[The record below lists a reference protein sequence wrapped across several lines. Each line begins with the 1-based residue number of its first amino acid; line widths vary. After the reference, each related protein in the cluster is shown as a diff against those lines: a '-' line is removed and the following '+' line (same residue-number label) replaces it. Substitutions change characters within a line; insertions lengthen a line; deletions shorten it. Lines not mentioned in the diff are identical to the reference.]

1 MKVDFFIVGS
11 PKAGTTSL
19 YYYLNEHPEIE
30 MSTQKETDFFSDSAI
45 QKQGLYYGK
54 KRINTLEKYHNLFP
68 TIVQEKKYGEA
79 SVSYLFYEDVP
90 EKIKAYNSKG
100 KIIIMLR
107 NPADRAFSHY
117 LMDYRLGLIKSTFE
131 EVIERTSYNKESR
144 LFYQQYIELGLYFKQ
159 VKRYLDIFDSENIH
173 IIFYKDLK
181 KDIEI
186 VMQEVYHFLEVDSNF
201 KPKVEKKHNT
211 FIIPKNNFIKIVY
224 SFVGLRR
231 LLKFFITENLVKKM
245 QNTFFKKDKK
255 PELSLKLRKKINEL
269 FLHDINLLEGLLSK
283 DLSIWKK

>member
-1 MKVDFFIVGS
+1 MKVDFFIVGA

-45 QKQGLYYGK
+45 QKHGLYYGR
-54 KRINTLEKYHNLFP
+54 KRIDTLEKYHDLFS
-68 TIVQEKKYGEA
+68 TTQEKKYGEA

-107 NPADRAFSHY
+107 NLVDRTFSHY
-117 LMDYRLGLIKSTFE
+117 LMDYRLGLISCTLE
-131 EVIERTSYNKESR
+131 EVIESKSYNKKSK
-144 LFYQQYIELGLYFKQ
+144 LFYQQYIELSLYFNQ
-159 VKRYLDIFDSENIH
+159 VKRYLEIFGSENVH
-173 IIFYKDLK
+173 IIFYQDFKN
-181 KDIEI
+181 DIEV
-186 VMQEVYHFLEVDSNF
+186 VMKRVYHFLEVDSKF

-231 LLKFFITENLVKKM
+231 FLKFFIPENLVKKM

-255 PELSLKLRKKINEL
+255 PELSLKLRKKMNEL
-269 FLHDINLLEGLLSK
+269 FLHDINLLEDLLSK

>member
-1 MKVDFFIVGS
+1 MKVDFFIVGA

-30 MSTQKETDFFSDSAI
+30 MSTKKETDFFSDSAI
-45 QKQGLYYGK
+45 QKQGLYYAK
-54 KRINTLEKYHNLFP
+54 NRIDTLEKYHSLFP
-68 TIVQEKKYGEA
+68 AAQEKKYGEA

-107 NPADRAFSHY
+107 NPVDRAFSHY
-117 LMDYRLGLIKSTFE
+117 LMDYRLGLISSTFE
-131 EVIERTSYNKESR
+131 EVFESTSYNKESR

-173 IIFYKDLK
+173 IIFYQDLK

-186 VMQEVYHFLEVDSNF
+186 VMKEVYHFLEVDSNF
-201 KPKVEKKHNT
+201 KQKVEKKHNT

-224 SFVGLRR
+224 SFVGIRR

-245 QNTFFKKDKK
+245 QNIFFKKDKK
-255 PELSLKLRKKINEL
+255 PELSLKVRKKINKL
-269 FLHDINLLEGLLSK
+269 FLHDITLLEGLLSK
-283 DLSIWKK
+283 DLSVWKK

>member
-1 MKVDFFIVGS
+1 MKVDFFIVGA

-45 QKQGLYYGK
+45 QKQGLYYGEN
-54 KRINTLEKYHNLFP
+54 RINTLEKYHNLFP
-68 TIVQEKKYGEA
+68 TTQEKKYGEA

-107 NPADRAFSHY
+107 NLVDRAFSHY
-117 LMDYRLGLIKSTFE
+117 LMDYRLGLISSTLE
-131 EVIERTSYNKESR
+131 EVIECKSYNKKSK

-159 VKRYLDIFDSENIH
+159 VKRYLEIFGSENVH
-173 IIFYKDLK
+173 IILYQDFKN
-181 KDIEI
+181 DIEVI
-186 VMQEVYHFLEVDSNF
+186 MKKVYHFLEVDSKF
-201 KPKVEKKHNT
+201 EPKFEKKYNT
-211 FIIPKNNFIKIVY
+211 FSIPKNNFIRIVY
-224 SFVGLRR
+224 SFVGLRKF
-231 LLKFFITENLVKKM
+231 LKFVIPENLVKRMK
-245 QNTFFKKDKK
+245 NTFFKKDEK
-255 PELSLKLRKKINEL
+255 PELSLKLRKKMNEL
-269 FLHDINLLEGLLSK
+269 FLHDINLLEDLLSK

>member
-1 MKVDFFIVGS
+1 MKVDFFIVGA

-45 QKQGLYYGK
+45 QKQGLYYGEN
-54 KRINTLEKYHNLFP
+54 RINTLEKYHNLFP
-68 TIVQEKKYGEA
+68 TTQEKKYGEA

-107 NPADRAFSHY
+107 NLVDRAFSHY
-117 LMDYRLGLIKSTFE
+117 LMDYRLGLISSTLE
-131 EVIERTSYNKESR
+131 EVIESRSYNKKSK

-159 VKRYLDIFDSENIH
+159 VKRYLEIFGSDNVH
-173 IIFYKDLK
+173 IILYQDFKN
-181 KDIEI
+181 DIEVI
-186 VMQEVYHFLEVDSNF
+186 MKKVYHFLEVDNKF

-211 FIIPKNNFIKIVY
+211 FSIPKNNFIRIVY
-224 SFVGLRR
+224 SFVGLRKF
-231 LLKFFITENLVKKM
+231 LKFVIPENLVKRMK
-245 QNTFFKKDKK
+245 NTFFKKEKK
-255 PELSLKLRKKINEL
+255 PELSLKLRKKMNEL
-269 FLHDINLLEGLLSK
+269 FLHDINLLEDLLSK

>member
-1 MKVDFFIVGS
+1 MKVDFFIVGA

-54 KRINTLEKYHNLFP
+54 NRIDTLEKYHNLFP
-68 TIVQEKKYGEA
+68 TTQEKKYGEA

-107 NPADRAFSHY
+107 NLVDRAFSHY
-117 LMDYRLGLIKSTFE
+117 LMDYRLGLISSTLE
-131 EVIERTSYNKESR
+131 EVIESKSYNKKSK

-159 VKRYLDIFDSENIH
+159 VKRYLEIFGSENVH
-173 IIFYKDLK
+173 IILYQDFKN
-181 KDIEI
+181 DIEV
-186 VMQEVYHFLEVDSNF
+186 VMKKVYHFLEVDSKF
-201 KPKVEKKHNT
+201 EQKVEKKYNT
-211 FIIPKNNFIKIVY
+211 FSIPKNNFIRIVY
-224 SFVGLRR
+224 SFVGLRKF
-231 LLKFFITENLVKKM
+231 LKFVIPENLV
-245 QNTFFKKDKK
+245 
-255 PELSLKLRKKINEL
+255 
-269 FLHDINLLEGLLSK
+269 
-283 DLSIWKK
+283 

>member
-1 MKVDFFIVGS
+1 MKVDFFIVGA

-54 KRINTLEKYHNLFP
+54 NRIDTLEKYHNLFP
-68 TIVQEKKYGEA
+68 TTQEKKYGEA

-107 NPADRAFSHY
+107 NLVDRAFSHY
-117 LMDYRLGLIKSTFE
+117 LMDYRLGLITSTLE
-131 EVIERTSYNKESR
+131 EVIENRSYNKKSK

-159 VKRYLDIFDSENIH
+159 VKRYLEIFGSENVH
-173 IIFYKDLK
+173 IILYQDFKN
-181 KDIEI
+181 DIEV
-186 VMQEVYHFLEVDSNF
+186 VMKKVYHFLEVDSKFN
-201 KPKVEKKHNT
+201 PKVEKTHNT
-211 FIIPKNNFIKIVY
+211 FSIPKNNFIRIVY
-224 SFVGLRR
+224 SFVGLRKF
-231 LLKFFITENLVKKM
+231 LKFFIPENLVKRMK
-245 QNTFFKKDKK
+245 NTFFKKDKK
-255 PELSLKLRKKINEL
+255 PELSLKLRKKMNEL
-269 FLHDINLLEGLLSK
+269 FLHDINLLEDLLSK

>member
-1 MKVDFFIVGS
+1 MKVDFFIVGA

-54 KRINTLEKYHNLFP
+54 NRIDTLEKYHNLFP
-68 TIVQEKKYGEA
+68 TTQEKKYGEA

-107 NPADRAFSHY
+107 NLVDRAFSHY
-117 LMDYRLGLIKSTFE
+117 LMDYRLGLISSTLE
-131 EVIERTSYNKESR
+131 EVIESRSYNKKSK

-159 VKRYLDIFDSENIH
+159 VKRYLEIFGSENVH
-173 IIFYKDLK
+173 IILYQDFKN
-181 KDIEI
+181 DIEV
-186 VMQEVYHFLEVDSNF
+186 VMKKVYHFLEVDSKF

-211 FIIPKNNFIKIVY
+211 FSIPKNNFIRIVY
-224 SFVGLRR
+224 SFVGLRKF
-231 LLKFFITENLVKKM
+231 LKFFIPENLVKRMK
-245 QNTFFKKDKK
+245 NTFFKKEKK
-255 PELSLKLRKKINEL
+255 PELSLKLRKKMNEL
-269 FLHDINLLEGLLSK
+269 FLHDINLLEDLLSK

>member
-1 MKVDFFIVGS
+1 MKVDFFIVGA

-45 QKQGLYYGK
+45 QKQGLYYGEN
-54 KRINTLEKYHNLFP
+54 RINTLEKYHNLFP
-68 TIVQEKKYGEA
+68 TTQEKKYGEA

-107 NPADRAFSHY
+107 NLVDRAFSHY
-117 LMDYRLGLIKSTFE
+117 LMDYRLGLISSTLE
-131 EVIERTSYNKESR
+131 EVIECKSYNKKSK

-159 VKRYLDIFDSENIH
+159 VKRYLEIFGSENIH
-173 IIFYKDLK
+173 IILYQDFKN
-181 KDIEI
+181 DIEV
-186 VMQEVYHFLEVDSNF
+186 VMKKVYHFLEVDSKF
-201 KPKVEKKHNT
+201 EPKVEKKYNT
-211 FIIPKNNFIKIVY
+211 FSIPKNNFIRIVY
-224 SFVGLRR
+224 SFVGLRKF
-231 LLKFFITENLVKKM
+231 LKFVIPENLVKRMK
-245 QNTFFKKDKK
+245 NTFFKKDEK
-255 PELSLKLRKKINEL
+255 PELSLKLRKKMNEL
-269 FLHDINLLEGLLSK
+269 FLHDINLLEDLLSK

>member
-1 MKVDFFIVGS
+1 MKVDFFIVGA

-45 QKQGLYYGK
+45 QKHGLYYGR
-54 KRINTLEKYHNLFP
+54 KRIDTLEKYHDLFS
-68 TIVQEKKYGEA
+68 TTQEKKYGEA

-107 NPADRAFSHY
+107 NLVDRTFSHY
-117 LMDYRLGLIKSTFE
+117 LMDYRLGLISCTLE
-131 EVIERTSYNKESR
+131 EVIESKPYNKKLK
-144 LFYQQYIELGLYFKQ
+144 LFYQQYIELSLYFNQ
-159 VKRYLDIFDSENIH
+159 VKRYLEIFGSENVH
-173 IIFYKDLK
+173 IIFYQDFKN
-181 KDIEI
+181 DIEV
-186 VMQEVYHFLEVDSNF
+186 VMKRVYHFLEVDSKF

-231 LLKFFITENLVKKM
+231 FLKFFIPENLVKKM

-255 PELSLKLRKKINEL
+255 PELSLKLRKKMNEL
-269 FLHDINLLEGLLSK
+269 FLHDINLLEDLLSK